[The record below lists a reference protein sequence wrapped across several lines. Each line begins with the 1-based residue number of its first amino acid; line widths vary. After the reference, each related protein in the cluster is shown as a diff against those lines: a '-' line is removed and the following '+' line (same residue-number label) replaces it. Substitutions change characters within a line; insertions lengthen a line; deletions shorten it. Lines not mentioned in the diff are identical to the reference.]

1 MNHHIAHYRTSLNLI
16 WKWWQDQIV
25 FGNSI
30 GLQRKNMSVSHIKHN
45 FGTKKKQKH
54 KMFSCPSSKTH
65 KIYKGVNESFG
76 VQVNNL
82 K

>member
-45 FGTKKKQKH
+45 FGTKKNRNTRCSVALVQKH
-54 KMFSCPSSKTH
+54 TKYTK
-65 KIYKGVNESFG
+65 ESTKAL
-76 VQVNNL
+76 VC

>member
-16 WKWWQDQIV
+16 WKWWQDQIL

-30 GLQRKNMSVSHIKHN
+30 GLQCKNKSVSHIKHN
-45 FGTKKKQKH
+45 FGTKTKNTGCSVALLQKH
-54 KMFSCPSSKTH
+54 TKYTK
-65 KIYKGVNESFG
+65 ESMTAL
-76 VQVNNL
+76 VC